1 MFDAGIS
8 VEYRDAEG
16 VLGDAGVETWVSDV
30 CAVLGVFFTVGP
42 VGGHAGGKDFE
53 D

>member
-1 MFDAGIS
+1 MFDTRIS

-16 VLGDAGVETWVSDV
+16 VLGDAGVETWVTDV
-30 CAVLGVFFTVGP
+30 CAMLSVFFTVGP